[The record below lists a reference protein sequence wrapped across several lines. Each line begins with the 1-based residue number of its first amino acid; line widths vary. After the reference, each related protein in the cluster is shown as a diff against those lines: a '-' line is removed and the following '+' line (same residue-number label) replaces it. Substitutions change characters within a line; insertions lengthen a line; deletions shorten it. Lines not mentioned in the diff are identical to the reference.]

1 MAGRGFAARAA
12 RAMLWLLLGFVAFT
26 SLQVLLLRWV
36 NPWTSAFMV
45 DARIDAWREDR
56 PFKLRYRWTDL
67 EQMSPHIAMA
77 VVASEDQRFA
87 QHAGFDFEAIRKA
100 AEHNARSKRMRGAST
115 LSQQLAKNLFL
126 WPERSWVRKG
136 LETWYTLLI
145 EAFLPKRRILEL
157 YLNVAEFGPGIYGAE
172 AAAQAYWRKPAK
184 KLTRAEAATLAAV
197 LPSPRKYSAQKPSA
211 YVQAQ
216 RDRILRQMR
225 NLEAP
230 DSSDEVPR
238 ARETK

>member
-1 MAGRGFAARAA
+1 MARRGVAARAT

-26 SLQVLLLRWV
+26 SLQVLTLRWV

-45 DARIDAWREDR
+45 DAWFDAWRADR
-56 PFKLRYRWTDL
+56 PFDLRYRWTDL
-67 EQMSPHIAMA
+67 GQMSPHVAMA

-87 QHAGFDFEAIRKA
+87 QHTGFDFEAIRKA

-115 LSQQLAKNLFL
+115 ISQQLAKNLFL
-126 WPERSWVRKG
+126 WSERSWVRKG
-136 LETWYTLLI
+136 LEAWYTLLI
-145 EAFLPKRRILEL
+145 EALLPKRRILEL
-157 YLNVAEFGPGIYGAE
+157 YVNVAEFGPGIYGAE
-172 AAAQAYWRKPAK
+172 AAAQAYWGKPAK

-197 LPSPRKYSAQKPSA
+197 LPSPRKYNAKRPSA

-225 NLEAP
+225 TLEAP
-230 DSSDEVPR
+230 VSTDDVPR
-238 ARETK
+238 IREAN